1 MRTHLSISQRL
12 AMLSALALVATGLVA
27 GLFFLSN
34 RTNEQAL
41 AEIYEQNS
49 QSLVRMQRMEV
60 LLTEVRFRAAG
71 VLLDLMPVQGSRN
84 HLGETRGELATLW
97 QDLDSGAGNLFAG
110 DEAGEQFASLQQGW
124 ATLDGVLAQ
133 LEKGY
138 ADNDQGLLTQVLEE
152 EWAGVIRDIVKPL
165 QALIPLAQQRSADAY
180 GHARSESRSMLI
192 LGMTGAALL
201 LAGLLVLATWTTRAI
216 LRPMNEVR
224 TSLQRIAEGDLAG
237 TLPAARRDELGLM
250 VEALSRM
257 QQSLQKLV
265 TQVRVASDSIAT
277 ASAEVASGNADLSQ
291 RTEAAASNLQET
303 SASMEQISGT
313 VQQSAETAR
322 EADVL
327 AANAARVAAQGG
339 AMVSQVVSTMQDI
352 ETSSRQ
358 ISDIIGV
365 IDGIAFQT
373 NILALNAAVEAARAG
388 EQGRGFAVVA
398 GEVRSL
404 AGRSAEA
411 ARQIRG
417 LIGASVDRVQAGS
430 QLVSSTGSTMEEVV
444 SSVQRVARMIG
455 EISAASAEQS
465 NGIGQVNTAVT
476 RLDQMT
482 QQNAALVEQSSSASE
497 SLRDQAER
505 LSDLVSVFR
514 VNGTV

>member
-1 MRTHLSISQRL
+1 MHIQMSIRQRL
-12 AMLSALALVATGLVA
+12 ALLSLLALVATGLVS

-34 RTNEQAL
+34 RTNERAL
-41 AEIYEQNS
+41 AEVYEQNS

-84 HLGETRGELATLW
+84 HLGEARGELATLW
-97 QDLDSGAGNLFAG
+97 QALGNGAGDLFA
-110 DEAGEQFASLQQGW
+110 DEEARQQFASLQQGW
-124 ATLDGVLAQ
+124 STLETVLSQ
-133 LEKGY
+133 LERGY
-138 ADNDQGLLTQVLEE
+138 SGNDQGLLTQTLEE
-152 EWAGVIRDIVKPL
+152 QWASVIRDIVKPL
-165 QALIPLAQQRSADAY
+165 QALIPLAQQRSAEAY
-180 GHARSESRSMLI
+180 EHARSQSRSMLVT
-192 LGMTGAALL
+192 GMAGAALL
-201 LAGLLVLATWTTRAI
+201 LAGLIGLAIWTTRSI
-216 LRPMNEVR
+216 VRPMDEVR
-224 TSLQRIAEGDLAG
+224 LSLQRIAEGDLAG
-237 TLPAARRDELGLM
+237 SLPAVRRDELGQM
-250 VEALSRM
+250 VEALNRM
-257 QQSLQKLV
+257 QQSLQQLV

-277 ASAEVASGNADLSQ
+277 ASAEVASGNADLSH

-303 SASMEQISGT
+303 AASMEQLSST
-313 VQQSAETAR
+313 VQQSADTAR

-327 AANAARVAAQGG
+327 AANAARVASQGG

-352 ETSSRQ
+352 EASSRQ

-417 LIGASVDRVQAGS
+417 LIGASVDRVHAGS
-430 QLVSSTGSTMEEVV
+430 QLVANTGSTMDEIVT
-444 SSVQRVARMIG
+444 SVQRVARMIG

-476 RLDQMT
+476 QLDQMT
-482 QQNAALVEQSSSASE
+482 QQNAALVEQSSAASE
-497 SLRDQAER
+497 SLREQADR
-505 LSDLVSVFR
+505 LSGLVSVFR
-514 VNGTV
+514 VKGAT